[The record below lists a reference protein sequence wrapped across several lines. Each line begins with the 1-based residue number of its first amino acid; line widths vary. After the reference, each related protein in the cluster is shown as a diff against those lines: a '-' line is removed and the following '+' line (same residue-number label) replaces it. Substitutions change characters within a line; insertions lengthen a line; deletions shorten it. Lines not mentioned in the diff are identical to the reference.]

1 MMNRIIALSEGILL
15 ADGWRRSL
23 IALGAG
29 AIGALALPPLGLTP
43 ALWLSLP
50 VAVWLIDGATSGAA
64 RFSPAALLAAA
75 RDGWWFGF
83 GYFLAGFWWIGAAFL
98 VETDE
103 FAWAMPL
110 GILGLPAGLALF
122 YAFGFALA
130 RALWS
135 QGVWRLFA
143 LAFGLGMAEFLRHFV
158 LTGFPWNTYGQAL
171 ATWLPLAQG
180 ASLIGAEGLTLA
192 AILIF
197 AAPAT
202 LTDIGASRPLRPTLI
217 GIVGLVVLLGFGLL
231 RLSFSGGLRAGV
243 TEIETVAGVKL
254 RLVQPNMSQRDKIA
268 ETDGLA
274 VLNKLFQL
282 SDRAAGPRAT
292 GLADAT
298 HVFWPESPFP
308 FLLANEPKALA
319 EVAKVL
325 PPRTVLLTGAVRRVD
340 GPGKEQH
347 YFNSLHVF
355 ADKGQLQA
363 SYDKTHLVPFGEY
376 LPLEDLL
383 KKVGLRRFVH
393 APGAFSLG
401 PERRLLE
408 VPGLPPVL
416 PLICYEAIFP
426 HEIEA
431 EAPRPGLIVNITND
445 AWFGETFGP
454 YQHLNQARLRAIEF
468 GLPLVRAANTGIS
481 AVLDPYGRAQALL
494 PLGVEGVVDVALPK
508 ALTSTPYSAHGRMT
522 GPVMLTGML
531 LLAFFPPLVTAW
543 RRRRRMAR
551 ANRGAGRSD

>member
-1 MMNRIIALSEGILL
+1 MIERLTHLSESILLSEG
-15 ADGWRRSL
+15 WRRAV
-23 IALGAG
+23 IAAAAG
-29 AIGALALPPLGLTP
+29 AVGALALAPLGITP

-50 VAVWLIDGATSGAA
+50 VAVWLIDGTTAGAA
-64 RFSPAALLAAA
+64 RFSPAALFGAAK
-75 RDGWWFGF
+75 DGWWFGY
-83 GYFLAGFWWIGAAFL
+83 GYFLAGLWWIGAAFL

-103 FAWAMPL
+103 FAWAMPF
-110 GILGLPAGLALF
+110 GVLGLPAGMALF
-122 YAFGFALA
+122 HAVGFAVA

-135 QGVWRLFA
+135 QGAWRLFA
-143 LAFGLGMAEFLRHFV
+143 LAFGLGLSEYLRHFV

-180 ASLIGAEGLTLA
+180 ASLIGAEGLSLL

-202 LTDIGASRPLRPTLI
+202 LVDARSTHPRRPAEI
-217 GIVGLVVLLGFGLL
+217 GLVALAVLLGFGLL
-231 RLSFSGGLRAGV
+231 RLSFSGGLRAGIAD
-243 TEIETVAGVKL
+243 IETVVGVKL

-274 VLNKLFQL
+274 VLGKLFQL

-308 FLLANEPKALA
+308 FLLANEPRALA

-325 PPRTVLLTGAVRRVD
+325 PPRTTLLTGAVRRVD
-340 GPGKEQH
+340 GPGREQN
-347 YFNSLHVF
+347 YYNTLHVF
-355 ADKGQLQA
+355 ADGGQLRS

-383 KKVGLRRFVH
+383 KKIGLRRFVH

-401 PERRLLE
+401 GERTLLD

-426 HEIEA
+426 HEIA
-431 EAPRPGLIVNITND
+431 ADAPRPGLIVNITND
-445 AWFGETFGP
+445 AWFGETVGP
-454 YQHLNQARLRAIEF
+454 HQHFNQARLRAIEF

-481 AVLDPYGRAQALL
+481 AVTDPYGRAHALL
-494 PLGVEGVVDVALPK
+494 PLGVEGVADVALPK
-508 ALTSTPYSAHGRMT
+508 AISPTFYARHGKTM
-522 GPVMLTGML
+522 GLVLLGAMF
-531 LLAFFPPLVTAW
+531 LLAFLPPLMATW
-543 RRRRRMAR
+543 RQRRRMIGVGPGV
-551 ANRGAGRSD
+551 RGK